1 MAEVV
6 LDLPEGAELAFRAG
20 AFVQVT
26 VPAYRMSY
34 REIDVAPEHRAAW
47 ERFGLRELSAG
58 TPEPVTR
65 AYSLANR
72 PRDRGRLVLDVR
84 LSLPPP
90 GTGYPPG
97 IASSY
102 LFGVK
107 PGETIEVAGPYG
119 SFAVRD
125 SEREMIF
132 IGGGAGMA
140 PLRAMIFDQLERVR
154 TRRTISFWY
163 GARGRADLFYGEE
176 LDALQ
181 REHDNF
187 SWTVAL
193 SDAAPEDAWDG
204 PTGFIHQVVRT
215 RHLQTHPAPDQCE
228 YYLCGPPLMTH
239 AVLAMLDELGVPR
252 ERIFNDDFGT

>member
-1 MAEVV
+1 
-6 LDLPEGAELAFRAG
+6 
-20 AFVQVT
+20 
-26 VPAYRMSY
+26 
-34 REIDVAPEHRAAW
+34 
-47 ERFGLRELSAG
+47 
-58 TPEPVTR
+58 
-65 AYSLANR
+65 
-72 PRDRGRLVLDVR
+72 
-84 LSLPPP
+84 
-90 GTGYPPG
+90 
-97 IASSY
+97 
-102 LFGVK
+102 
-107 PGETIEVAGPYG
+107 
-119 SFAVRD
+119 
-125 SEREMIF
+125 
-132 IGGGAGMA
+132 
-140 PLRAMIFDQLERVR
+140 
-154 TRRTISFWY
+154 
-163 GARGRADLFYGEE
+163 LFYGEE